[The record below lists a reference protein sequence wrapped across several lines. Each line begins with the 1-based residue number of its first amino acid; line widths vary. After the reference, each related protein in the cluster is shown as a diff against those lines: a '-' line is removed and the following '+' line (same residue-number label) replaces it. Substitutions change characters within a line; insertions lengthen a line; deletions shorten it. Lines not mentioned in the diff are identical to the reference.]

1 MSCDVNFT
9 IIHEKFEKV
18 TIYVG
23 KPQVH
28 SSPTCTI
35 QVANV
40 HNQVN
45 LHCNSFRENLQCVHF
60 IES

>member
-9 IIHEKFEKV
+9 IIQEKFEKV

-28 SSPTCTI
+28 SSPTI

-45 LHCNSFRENLQCVHF
+45 LH
-60 IES
+60 